1 MAHLFLFSTLVG
13 NTFSV
18 MYSTDASFPI
28 NFTLR
33 KLRCFLKFL
42 NQSLLIKLVASTAVL
57 VPSAP
62 VVTWKLFFFYRL
74 LASSYTIFACRITC
88 LLCTCSYQTLTM
100 FLTFINYSL
109 LSYEQLCTG
118 WNILWKNFYVFLNR
132 VCRVL
137 WVTTIFIKTFYILV
151 KKVSSHIFI
160 FISYKKRYLAFLGD
174 SQKYILLIIFYLNP
188 GY

>member
-1 MAHLFLFSTLVG
+1 MLLKILEPIFAHKIGCFNCCAGTFSTCG
-13 NTFSV
+13 Y
-18 MYSTDASFPI
+18 ME
-28 NFTLR
+28 TL
-33 KLRCFLKFL
+33 
-42 NQSLLIKLVASTAVL
+42 
-57 VPSAP
+57 
-62 VVTWKLFFFYRL
+62 FFYRL

-118 WNILWKNFYVFLNR
+118 WNILWKNLYVFLNR

-174 SQKYILLIIFYLNP
+174 SQKYVLLIIFYLNP